1 MLCDLVETG
10 QVFRV
15 IKGVAV
21 VFCVLVCYNNNSGSI
36 YASSTGQ
43 TQGWLKSESTL

>member
-10 QVFRV
+10 QVFLGFT

-21 VFCVLVCYNNNSGSI
+21 VFCVSVCYNNNSGSMP
-36 YASSTGQ
+36 AVLAKHRDG
-43 TQGWLKSESTL
+43 

>member
-21 VFCVLVCYNNNSGSI
+21 VFCVCYNNNSGSMP
-36 YASSTGQ
+36 AVLAKHRNG
-43 TQGWLKSESTL
+43 